1 MSTTDG
7 QAIQLEDENSLQ
19 ELELENHENVAEHE
33 HDEEGNSMFGF
44 IAFLLSESV
53 IFLSFFAGYIVY
65 KTTTV
70 DWLPPG
76 VEGLEVREPAI
87 NTVILVSSSFVIYF
101 AERFLKKDNIWG
113 FRFFWLLTM
122 TMGSYFLYG
131 QAVEWS
137 GLQFGFTSGV
147 FGGMF
152 YLLTGFHGLH
162 VLSGVLLQL
171 TMLIRSFIPGNYENG
186 HYGVDAT
193 SLFWHF
199 VDVIW
204 IVLFV
209 LLYVWQ

>member
-1 MSTTDG
+1 MSITNGTMA
-7 QAIQLEDENSLQ
+7 QAQSENTLK
-19 ELELENHENVAEHE
+19 ELELLNHANVAEHE

-44 IAFLLSESV
+44 IVFLLSESV

-65 KTTTV
+65 KTTAV

-101 AERFLKKDNIWG
+101 AERGLKKDNIWV
-113 FRFFWLLTM
+113 FRIFWLLTM
-122 TMGSYFLYG
+122 AMGSYFLYG
-131 QAVEWS
+131 QAVEWNS
-137 GLQFGFTSGV
+137 LEFGFTSGT

-162 VLSGVLLQL
+162 VFSGVLLQL
-171 TMLIRSFIPGNYENG
+171 TMLIRSFIPGNYEKG
-186 HYGVDAT
+186 HFGVDAT

-204 IVLFV
+204 IILFV
-209 LLYVWQ
+209 LLYIWQ